1 MDVSLSEVSMEKAA
15 SLKVEEM
22 VNLFERMDGKP
33 SREVHQI
40 SMDMIGS
47 PAKTEDSRALVS
59 IPQSSMLS
67 LPSLFCLEGSML
79 SIQRRD
85 SYT

>member
-1 MDVSLSEVSMEKAA
+1 MDLSLSGVSMEKAA

-22 VNLFERMDGKP
+22 VNLFEKMDGKP
-33 SREVHQI
+33 RREVHQI
-40 SMDMIGS
+40 SMARIGS

-67 LPSLFCLEGSML
+67 LSSLFCLKGGML
-79 SIQRRD
+79 SIQCRH